1 MLSKKN
7 KKGQIKSIAN
17 VSRHRDGETDVW
29 VDGFRSKA
37 WERFVSN
44 FWMISKSMIGWWN
57 VKANTSELFGW
68 LVSPL
73 EKVFGLRC
81 KRAVFT
87 HRLRGSTRTVQ
98 KHSVIWIVNL
108 ANDWF
113 SREFGPAYSAH
124 VKNRTTNASLN
135 CREND
140 DHGDDADETSV
151 VQHERKKWK
160 QIDGKPI
167 TTGGKEATPRT
178 GPRIGMKIRIG

>member
-1 MLSKKN
+1 MLS

-17 VSRHRDGETDVW
+17 VSRHRDGEPDVW

-44 FWMISKSMIGWWN
+44 FWMISNSMIGGWN

-68 LVSPL
+68 LLSPL

-87 HRLRGSTRTVQ
+87 HRLRGSTGTEQ

-113 SREFGPAYSAH
+113 SRELGPGYSAH
-124 VKNRTTNASLN
+124 VK
-135 CREND
+135 
-140 DHGDDADETSV
+140 
-151 VQHERKKWK
+151 K
-160 QIDGKPI
+160 
-167 TTGGKEATPRT
+167 T
-178 GPRIGMKIRIG
+178 GPQMLRWIAGRMMIMVMMLMRQALFNMKGRNESKSMENR